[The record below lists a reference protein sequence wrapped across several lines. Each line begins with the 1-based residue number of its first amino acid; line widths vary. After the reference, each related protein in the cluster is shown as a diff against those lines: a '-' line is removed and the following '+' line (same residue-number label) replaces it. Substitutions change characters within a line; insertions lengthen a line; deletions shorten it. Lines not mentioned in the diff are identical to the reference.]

1 MDLVRAARVGSHMDM
16 GLLILVSD
24 LRGDAR
30 SPGQNALDLGEP
42 TMATGAGRSELVQGT
57 EIFAMGKDF
66 SSESS
71 L

>member
-1 MDLVRAARVGSHMDM
+1 MDT
-16 GLLILVSD
+16 GLLSLLSD

-42 TMATGAGRSELVQGT
+42 TMATEAGRSDLVQGT
-57 EIFAMGKDF
+57 EIFATSKDF
-66 SSESS
+66 GSEPS